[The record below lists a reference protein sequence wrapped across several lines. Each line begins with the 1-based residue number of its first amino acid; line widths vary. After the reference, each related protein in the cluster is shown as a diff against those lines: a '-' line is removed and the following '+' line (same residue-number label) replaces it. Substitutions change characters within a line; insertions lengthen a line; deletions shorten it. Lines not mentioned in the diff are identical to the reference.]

1 MRVSARSVKEEKR
14 GTPPSC
20 SFSHGPRTLCSQS
33 SQDNQVTMKVHSSRQ
48 RTEIS
53 TSPMS
58 NKKEGGWPANQ
69 LFRLHCSVKKS
80 TLSSFNFPGREAN
93 RFKDMNSLRLMKGTT
108 WEDVDALS
116 KRARK

>member
-1 MRVSARSVKEEKR
+1 
-14 GTPPSC
+14 
-20 SFSHGPRTLCSQS
+20 
-33 SQDNQVTMKVHSSRQ
+33 
-48 RTEIS
+48 
-53 TSPMS
+53 MS